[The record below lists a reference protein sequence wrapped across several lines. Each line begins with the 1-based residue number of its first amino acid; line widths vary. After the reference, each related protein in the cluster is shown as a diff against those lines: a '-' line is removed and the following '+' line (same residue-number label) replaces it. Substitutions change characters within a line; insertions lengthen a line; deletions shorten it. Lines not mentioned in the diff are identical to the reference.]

1 MDFKEKVKRNV
12 ADNFDQS
19 IGIYQAFENKYGFFA
34 SYALKLAE
42 SIGLEEGSSVL
53 DVGCGYGL
61 SAEALNTRYGCQVL
75 GVDLSPEMIAAGR
88 YLEKNAAINLVVGDG
103 ENLAPVIG
111 HHQFDYVLYNAS
123 IFIFPDLA
131 KAIDEAFNCLRSG
144 GKIAFSYYPLLIGKD
159 NVDLFAVAFNRLGA
173 PLPRFRVISDY
184 TDACKALAD
193 RCGHIR
199 HHRWI
204 QSLNIGF
211 MQDFFSIPA
220 QSASLFPGRSYSERR
235 DLVNSLFST
244 LEDHQCDGQVVWRIA
259 EGTKTSP
266 VVHA

>member
-19 IGIYQAFENKYGFFA
+19 IGMYQAFESKYGFFA

-42 SIGLEEGSSVL
+42 SIGLEKGSSVL

-61 SAEALNTRYGCQVL
+61 SAEALNARYGCHVF
-75 GVDLSPEMIAAGR
+75 GVDLSPAMIAAGQ
-88 YLEKNAAINLVVGDG
+88 YLEKNDAINLMVGDG

-111 HHQFDYVLYNAS
+111 DRRFDYVLYNAS

-131 KAIDEAFNCLRSG
+131 KSIDEAFNCLRFG
-144 GKIAFSYYPLLIGKD
+144 GKIAFSYYPQLIGKD
-159 NVDLFAVAFNRLGA
+159 NVDLLAVAFNRLGE

-184 TDACKALAD
+184 PDACNALAD

-199 HHRWI
+199 HHRWA
-204 QSLNIGF
+204 QSLDIGF

-220 QSASLFPGRSYSERR
+220 QSASLFPGRSYAERR
-235 DLVNSLFST
+235 DLVNGLFAT
-244 LEDHQCDGQVVWRIA
+244 LADRQSDGQVVWRMA
-259 EGTKTSP
+259 EGTKVSP
-266 VVHA
+266 AAQ